1 LIRPNSGRT
10 QMHMRIE
17 NGRLRAMKKAT
28 RAHSKK
34 PAAHLMW
41 PADKSRVERS
51 RPSHIQTAAMHQ
63 PRKVCRAL

>member
-1 LIRPNSGRT
+1 
-10 QMHMRIE
+10 MHMRIE